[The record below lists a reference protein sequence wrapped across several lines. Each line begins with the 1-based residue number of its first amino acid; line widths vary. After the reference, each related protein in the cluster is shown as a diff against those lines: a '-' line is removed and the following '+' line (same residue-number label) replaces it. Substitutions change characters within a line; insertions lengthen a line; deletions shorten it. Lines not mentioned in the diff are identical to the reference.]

1 MKTGEAKNMK
11 IRTYKLELSDADA
24 KKITLLSGKYGLNIS
39 ELLENFIGDLVDGT
53 FTNGSDERMYA
64 DMELNRCYF
73 SH

>member
-39 ELLENFIGDLVDGT
+39 ELLENFIGDLVDA
-53 FTNGSDERMYA
+53 RYA
-64 DMELNRCYF
+64 LVIQSAKLVRG
-73 SH
+73 HP